1 MWRIRSIVLIM
12 TCLLLPGCTQSTGND
27 LANEVFDTD
36 DMLPRYDSQSKFCL
50 PVSCLV
56 ETEQAY
62 YGRVMGT
69 HFLNYYDKESGE
81 TGILCGRLDCSHDDL
96 KCNGYVGWGAIGLS
110 VYDEK
115 IYWTMKDPAEKN
127 TIDHYIWRMN
137 LDGTDRER
145 LQEVRV
151 PELNTNVI
159 IQIHRGYI
167 YTVGT
172 ALKVVEGRSEEHI
185 QVYAEKMGEEGSFV
199 SILDIVYD
207 SPMPYCNIKLLGN
220 SLYIMISHYKDEGN
234 YSLVLYEWDIQSR
247 QMITL
252 MEEEGIAVEPWSFS
266 VTAER
271 ELYWIGWDPKD
282 SMPAQ
287 VHRYNPETK
296 EGEFCF
302 DMESMDYL
310 SGQLGDGVIAS
321 VSYEENDA
329 WLRVKDMEGNT
340 LYDQQITFPGQRKDI
355 SYMYTFYGGDQEYV
369 YYEAMER
376 SEEIEYPEVHM
387 IRIPIAEQKEG
398 EFLW

>member
-1 MWRIRSIVLIM
+1 M
-12 TCLLLPGCTQSTGND
+12 
-27 LANEVFDTD
+27 
-36 DMLPRYDSQSKFCL
+36 
-50 PVSCLV
+50 
-56 ETEQAY
+56 
-62 YGRVMGT
+62 
-69 HFLNYYDKESGE
+69 
-81 TGILCGRLDCSHDDL
+81 
-96 KCNGYVGWGAIGLS
+96 
-110 VYDEK
+110 
-115 IYWTMKDPAEKN
+115 
-127 TIDHYIWRMN
+127 
-137 LDGTDRER
+137 
-145 LQEVRV
+145 
-151 PELNTNVI
+151 
-159 IQIHRGYI
+159 
-167 YTVGT
+167 
-172 ALKVVEGRSEEHI
+172 
-185 QVYAEKMGEEGSFV
+185 
-199 SILDIVYD
+199 
-207 SPMPYCNIKLLGN
+207 
-220 SLYIMISHYKDEGN
+220 
-234 YSLVLYEWDIQSR
+234 
-247 QMITL
+247 
-252 MEEEGIAVEPWSFS
+252 EPWSFS

-287 VHRYNPETK
+287 VYRYNPETK

-376 SEEIEYPEVHM
+376 SDEIEYPEVHM